1 MNFLDFRDCF
11 VDSNY
16 ATVYNTMSSQ
26 VGPLDLRI
34 DHKACLGARL
44 MSSTHVRERSRS
56 VSSVEHTAAVFDEY
70 GGFIRAV
77 IRFHVKDETEAEDL
91 FQDLFLLLASKPI
104 PPEVQNVKCYLYKVI
119 CDTAKDAFRRME
131 RYQTRVRRYG
141 ERNARTIETRPDG
154 ALVEAEEKKR
164 MFELIEKRLPPPQAL
179 AVTLRFRD
187 NYDTDQVA
195 EKMRIKPR
203 TVSRY
208 VSVGLDKLRCSL
220 GEEQRVN
227 R

>member
-1 MNFLDFRDCF
+1 
-11 VDSNY
+11 
-16 ATVYNTMSSQ
+16 MSSQ
-26 VGPLDLRI
+26 LGPLDLKI
-34 DHKACLGARL
+34 GHKTGLRVRL
-44 MSSTHVRERSRS
+44 MSSTHVHERSHT
-56 VSSVEHTAAVFDEY
+56 VSSVERTAEVFDKY

-119 CDTAKDAFRRME
+119 SDTSKDAFRRIE
-131 RYQTRVRRYG
+131 RYQTRVRRYA

-154 ALVEAEEKKR
+154 ALVEAEEKKK

-187 NYDTDQVA
+187 DYDTDQVA
-195 EKMRIKPR
+195 ERMRIKPR